1 MKDEKELP
9 KTYGE
14 KPASFM
20 FAFDDEPAEKYY
32 IGSEVS
38 PINRRR
44 FRPNR
49 SPLTSAACFS
59 R

>member
-38 PINRRR
+38 H
-44 FRPNR
+44 R
-49 SPLTSAACFS
+49 SPNPPADHSRLTIVLDL
-59 R
+59 

>member
-20 FAFDDEPAEKYY
+20 FAFDDEPPEKYY

-38 PINRRR
+38 ATASLAP
-44 FRPNR
+44 
-49 SPLTSAACFS
+49 AAADHD
-59 R
+59 

>member
-38 PINRRR
+38 PPTSNRRR
-44 FRPNR
+44 FRL
-49 SPLTSAACFS
+49 PLTSAACFS